1 MIVVV
6 TSGASTIRLIVQKR
20 FLRLARA
27 SAELQVGP
35 PLIAWQLPWPTGGER
50 GRVMVGRPLRMLK
63 VGGGHYLTFVVLSV
77 WALKL
82 RATHVG
88 RKHLQFS

>member
-1 MIVVV
+1 
-6 TSGASTIRLIVQKR
+6 
-20 FLRLARA
+20 
-27 SAELQVGP
+27 
-35 PLIAWQLPWPTGGER
+35 
-50 GRVMVGRPLRMLK
+50 MVGRPLRMLK